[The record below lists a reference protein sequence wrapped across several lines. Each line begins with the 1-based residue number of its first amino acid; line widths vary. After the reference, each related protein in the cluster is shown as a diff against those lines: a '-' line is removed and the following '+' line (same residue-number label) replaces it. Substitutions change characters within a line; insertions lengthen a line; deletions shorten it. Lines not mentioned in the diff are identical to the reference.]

1 MTDAVTTD
9 SGPLS
14 VDQAIASLIPQ
25 EVTQPEAVETPEAPI
40 EAAEEATDTPSEAE
54 ETAAETGEEAEAA
67 PEAEAEPEEAV
78 APLEAPKYW
87 SHEAKAKFA
96 DLPPELQAVVLSQEG
111 PREEAA
117 AKAKA
122 EAAQQRQVADK
133 ELQGVQKLAEQLNT
147 FLPEAVK
154 TFKSR
159 WDDVDWAAWVEQD
172 PEAAFKGKIAHE
184 QEQQHLQKLAAAA
197 EEAQAQAKQAFLRE
211 QTEKLAEIAP
221 DLADPEKGVQ
231 RRTEVAKYLI
241 AQGVD
246 QSALSNISA
255 VELTI
260 AHKAMLFDLAKA
272 NLQAAPKPKPAA
284 PKPVVKPAATA
295 TSPNPARQAVNRFA
309 QTRSVEDAV
318 ALLMSQGQ

>member
-25 EVTQPEAVETPEAPI
+25 ETTEPEAVATEAPL
-40 EAAEEATDTPSEAE
+40 EAAAETETPSEAE
-54 ETAAETGEEAEAA
+54 ETTAETGEEAEGAT
-67 PEAEAEPEEAV
+67 EAEAEPEEAV

-122 EAAQQRQVADK
+122 EAAQLRQTADK

-159 WDDVDWAAWVEQD
+159 WEDVDWSAWVEQD
-172 PEAAFKGKIAHE
+172 PEAAFKGKIAFE
-184 QEQQHLQKLAAAA
+184 TEQQHLQKLAAAA
-197 EEAQAQAKQAFLRE
+197 EEAQAQAHQAFLRE
-211 QTEKLAEIAP
+211 QTEKLREIAP
-221 DLADPEKGVQ
+221 ELADPEKGVQ
-231 RRTEVAKYLI
+231 RRTDVAKYLV

-246 QSALSNISA
+246 QSALNSISA

-260 AHKAMLFDLAKA
+260 AHKAMLFDQAKA

-284 PKPVVKPAATA
+284 SKPVVKPAAA
-295 TSPNPARQAVNRFA
+295 TSHNPARQAVNRFA